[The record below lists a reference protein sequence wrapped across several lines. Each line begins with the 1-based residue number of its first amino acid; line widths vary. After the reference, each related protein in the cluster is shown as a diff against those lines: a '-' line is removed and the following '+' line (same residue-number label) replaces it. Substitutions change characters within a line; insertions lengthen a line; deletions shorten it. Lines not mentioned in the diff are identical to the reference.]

1 MPSFFEAADRLRR
14 TVWTNVEELA
24 NEVWTVFKTGRIDTS
39 RPSTFSNDDDPTG
52 PPATFKQRP
61 TDQWPAINITRGP
74 SEVNITLGDDGSL
87 TFSDEN
93 GDPVT
98 INGVNGI
105 NGTNGADGGAGDNG
119 QNGTVTV
126 TSATSAVCGVI
137 VGQSS
142 GAVYS
147 VRCYLGPP
155 SGASIGTV
163 LMAAA
168 NLDPDEALPSGMEV
182 VAVGF
187 FDASGKIT
195 GGRIYPPVFYP
206 ES

>member
-14 TVWTNVEELA
+14 TVWNNVEELA

-39 RPSTFSNDDDPTG
+39 RPSTFSNDADPTG
-52 PPATFKQRP
+52 PPVDIKQRP
-61 TDQWPAINITRGP
+61 ADAWPAITIEKGP
-74 SEVNITLGDDGSL
+74 NTVNITLGDDGSL

-98 INGVNGI
+98 VNGV
-105 NGTNGADGGAGDNG
+105 DGVAGNDG
-119 QNGTVTV
+119 QNGQDGQTGAVM
-126 TSATSAVCGVI
+126 AAASAVCGVV

-142 GAVYS
+142 GSAYS

-155 SGASIGTV
+155 TGTSIGTV
-163 LMAAA
+163 LMTAA
-168 NLDPDEALPSGMEV
+168 NLDPDETIPAGFEV
-182 VAVGF
+182 AAVGF
-187 FDASGKIT
+187 FDANGVLT
-195 GGRIYPPVFYP
+195 GGRFYPPVFYP